1 MRRAIIFGSVLA
13 SFAVEKF
20 SLDRLREI
28 TLADIQERYR
38 DFRALTHFE
47 DCEA

>member
-1 MRRAIIFGSVLA
+1 
-13 SFAVEKF
+13 VEKF

-28 TLADIQERYR
+28 TLADVQERYQ

-47 DCEA
+47 DFEV